1 MSQLPSSIGNTF
13 RARERARGRSRGGH
27 GKYLRARGRGH
38 RGGRPAEFQERLL
51 LEGEQPEELDDDEV
65 AEHSARYARRTIGT
79 NADRYEEPGPAIGPD
94 GQPIIEPEVDLSTFL
109 ARDRLEDSHGS
120 MLTPAPANDN
130 DVDHS
135 LAHIISIPHAERSS
149 RKGKAQPI
157 EWDTS
162 LQEMQHEKDVAQAQS
177 DLKERLRASATR
189 QMGKTETREHLRR
202 QAKPLKEAPPLP
214 QDPLRPTKS
223 AKAEMEDFLDDLLD

>member
-1 MSQLPSSIGNTF
+1 
-13 RARERARGRSRGGH
+13 RGGH

-162 LQEMQHEKDVAQAQS
+162 LQEMQHERMLLKHSRVH
-177 DLKERLRASATR
+177 LKERLRASATR

-202 QAKPLKEAPPLP
+202 QGSSQLSYLQGPPIAARSSTP
-214 QDPLRPTKS
+214 HKS